1 MKILEI
7 ENLSKSFE
15 SKFEVVSD
23 CTFNIESGKICA
35 IVGESGS
42 GKTTLFR
49 LIAGL
54 ERPDKGTIRI
64 NGTLM
69 SSDKFISD
77 VKDRNVGLVFQDFS
91 LFPHLTVKEN
101 IEFGLK
107 KDKKVGE
114 LLETIKME
122 NFPNRY
128 PNELSGGQQQRV
140 SLARSLAMD
149 PELLLLDEPF
159 SSLDTQLKS
168 KIRLELRDIIKKIG
182 ISSVFI
188 THDIIDALEIADE
201 IIFMDNGKI
210 IRQCLIEDVFKE
222 IKDEKIQN
230 NMVEL
235 KRNAELILS
244 ALKKN

>member
-23 CTFNIESGKICA
+23 CTFNIQAGNICA

-49 LIAGL
+49 LIAGI

-69 SSDKFISD
+69 SSDKFILD
-77 VKDRNVGLVFQDFS
+77 IKDRNVGLVFQDFT

-107 KDKKVGE
+107 KNKDEKVE
-114 LLETIKME
+114 KLLEIIKME

-140 SLARSLAMD
+140 SLARSLALD
-149 PELLLLDEPF
+149 PSLLLLDEPF
-159 SSLDTQLKS
+159 SNLD
-168 KIRLELRDIIKKIG
+168 
-182 ISSVFI
+182 
-188 THDIIDALEIADE
+188 
-201 IIFMDNGKI
+201 
-210 IRQCLIEDVFKE
+210 
-222 IKDEKIQN
+222 
-230 NMVEL
+230 
-235 KRNAELILS
+235 
-244 ALKKN
+244 

>member
-54 ERPDKGTIRI
+54 ERPDNGTIRI

-107 KDKKVGE
+107 K
-114 LLETIKME
+114 
-122 NFPNRY
+122 N
-128 PNELSGGQQQRV
+128 
-140 SLARSLAMD
+140 
-149 PELLLLDEPF
+149 
-159 SSLDTQLKS
+159 
-168 KIRLELRDIIKKIG
+168 
-182 ISSVFI
+182 
-188 THDIIDALEIADE
+188 
-201 IIFMDNGKI
+201 
-210 IRQCLIEDVFKE
+210 
-222 IKDEKIQN
+222 KDEK
-230 NMVEL
+230 VEKL
-235 KRNAELILS
+235 LEIIKR
-244 ALKKN
+244 